1 MSELEPR
8 LPTIFFGHGSPMEA
22 LGGRFAD
29 TWRSIGASLPR
40 PKAILMVSAHWFI
53 DSTAVTAMDRPRT
66 IHDFYGFP
74 EPLYQIE
81 YPAPGEP
88 WLAERVASA
97 LAPTMVGL
105 DQDWGLDHGT
115 WSVLRHAFPDADI
128 PVVQL
133 SIDRT
138 EPPAFHFELGRR
150 LRDLRDEGILI
161 AGSGDIVHNLR
172 AANFAEGALVL
183 DWADRFNA
191 YARAAIAEGRWE
203 SLIDYPALGED
214 ARRSIPTP
222 DHYLPLLY
230 VLGAAYADEPVA
242 FFNDEIAL
250 SSISMTG
257 VSIGRAQP
265 GGDRP

>member
-1 MSELEPR
+1 
-8 LPTIFFGHGSPMEA
+8 MEA

-29 TWRSIGASLPR
+29 TWRKLGSSLPR
-40 PKAILMVSAHWFI
+40 PKAVLMVSAHWFV
-53 DSTAVTAMDRPRT
+53 DRTAVTAMAEPRT
-66 IHDFYGFP
+66 IHDFFGFP

-88 WLAERVASA
+88 WLAERVANA
-97 LAPTMVGL
+97 LAPTFVWL
-105 DQDWGLDHGT
+105 DHDWGLDHGA

-138 EPPAFHFELGRR
+138 EPAAFHFELGRR

-161 AGSGDIVHNLR
+161 AGSGDIVHNLH
-172 AANFAEGALVL
+172 AAKFTSDAPAFE
-183 DWADRFNA
+183 WATRFNA
-191 YARAAIAEGRWE
+191 HAKMAIVEGRWN
-203 SLIDYPALGED
+203 SLINYSALGDD

-230 VLGAAYADEPVA
+230 VLGAAYEDEPVN
-242 FFNDEIAL
+242 FFTDEIAL
-250 SSISMTG
+250 ASISMLG
-257 VSIGRAQP
+257 VSIGHSRP
-265 GGDRP
+265 GGDHP

>member
-1 MSELEPR
+1 
-8 LPTIFFGHGSPMEA
+8 MEA

-29 TWRSIGASLPR
+29 VWRELGSSLPR
-40 PKAILMVSAHWFI
+40 PKAVLMISAHWFI
-53 DSTAVTAMDRPRT
+53 DSTSVTAMAKPRT

-88 WLAERVASA
+88 WLAEHVAHT
-97 LAPTMVGL
+97 LAPNYVGL
-105 DQDWGLDHGT
+105 DQDWGLDHGA
-115 WSVLRHAFPDADI
+115 WSVLRHMFPDADI
-128 PVVQL
+128 SVVQL

-138 EPPAFHFELGRR
+138 EPPTFHFELGRR
-150 LRDLRDEGILI
+150 LRPLRDEGILI
-161 AGSGDIVHNLR
+161 AGSGNVVHNLR
-172 AANFAEGALVL
+172 AANFADTAPVF
-183 DWADRFNA
+183 DWAERFNA
-191 YARAAIAEGRWE
+191 YAKAAITDGRWE
-203 SLIDYPALGED
+203 ALINYPALGDD

-230 VLGAAYADEPVA
+230 VLGAAYEDEPVS

-250 SSISMTG
+250 SSISMLG

-265 GGDRP
+265 GGDHP